1 MIPTYEDLMRP
12 VLEVLRDG
20 QPRRRAN
27 VIDEVT
33 ASLDLTERDRA
44 VTNSYGRPLTR
55 GRVHWAISYMFKAG
69 LLARPERAT
78 YRIAEAGQ
86 VALASASVINLAYLK
101 REPQFAAW
109 ARGEAATGTVEVES
123 DAASPGATTL
133 AEFTPIDMIDTGVKA
148 QRAAAI
154 GELLEAVGE
163 ITPTQFERLVTA
175 VVEGLGYAGGHGH
188 GETTRQSSDGG
199 VDGIIYQDRLGLV
212 RILLQAKKWA
222 PDNKVSRPEID
233 KSLGVLQRQ
242 GMRQGVFITTSSFTA
257 EAREGVSHLG
267 GQVALV
273 DGVELANLMYEY
285 GIGVSI
291 DSEITTK
298 RLDRDFF
305 DNL

>member
-12 VLEVLRDG
+12 VLEVLKDG

-33 ASLDLTERDRA
+33 ASLDLTEQDRA
-44 VTNSYGRPLTR
+44 VTSPNGRSLTR
-55 GRVHWAISYMFKAG
+55 GRVDWAISYMFTAG
-69 LLARPERAT
+69 LITRPERAT
-78 YRIAEAGQ
+78 YRITEAGQ
-86 VALASASVINLAYLK
+86 VALASAAVINLAYLK
-101 REPQFAAW
+101 REPQFATW
-109 ARGEAATGTVEVES
+109 VKGEAGTGTVEVES

-133 AEFTPIDMIDTGVKA
+133 AEFTPTDMIDRGVKA

-154 GELLEAVGE
+154 SDLLEAIGE
-163 ITPTQFERLVTA
+163 ITPTQFESLVTA

-199 VDGIIYQDRLGLV
+199 IDGIIYQDRLGLL

-233 KSLGVLQRQ
+233 KFLGVLQRQ

-298 RLDRDFF
+298 RLDRDWF